1 MLTIG
6 QREHAGN
13 NSPGG
18 KPIIGGGAARRR
30 ARPVFLAALRSL
42 AGCAALFAVSTGAGA
57 EDKTGAT
64 GGGAPAFWDFN
75 RVLEKPDLSA
85 VRQIRFLTEDD
96 YPPFNYQGPDGQLAG
111 FNVDLARAL
120 CTEIEAACTIQRRQW
135 DLLIPALD
143 DNSGDAVIASLA
155 INPETRKKVDFTA
168 PYLLTPARFA
178 MRKDSTLPDVAPG
191 TLGDRRIAVVRGSRH
206 EAFLAAFYPNV
217 ARVAFDN
224 PTLARNALRAGHVQA
239 HFGDATTLAYWLN
252 GADAAGC
259 CEFRGGP
266 FVDPRFFGDGVGVAV
281 KRGNIGLRRALDYAL
296 ARLAR
301 RGVFTELY
309 LKYFPIG
316 PF

>member
-18 KPIIGGGAARRR
+18 KPVIGAGAGRRR
-30 ARPVFLAALRSL
+30 ARPVFMLAFRWL
-42 AGCAALFAVSTGAGA
+42 ACFAMLLAVSTVAAA
-57 EDKTGAT
+57 EDRTGAS
-64 GGGAPAFWDFN
+64 GDGAPGFWDPN
-75 RVLEKPDLSA
+75 RQLEKPDLSA

-96 YPPFNYQGPDGQLAG
+96 YPPFNYRGPDSRLAG
-111 FNVDLARAL
+111 FNVELARAL
-120 CTEIEAACTIQRRQW
+120 CAEIEASCTIQRRQW
-135 DLLIPALD
+135 DMLIPALD

-168 PYLLTPARFA
+168 PYFLAPARFA
-178 MRKDSTLPDVAPG
+178 MRRDSTLADVEPG

-224 PTLARNALRAGHVQA
+224 PTLARNALKAGHVQA

-252 GADAAGC
+252 GSDAAGC

-266 FVDPRFFGDGVGVAV
+266 FIDPRFFGDGTGVAV
-281 KRGNIGLRRALDYAL
+281 KKGNVALRRALDYAL

-301 RGVFTELY
+301 RGAFAELY